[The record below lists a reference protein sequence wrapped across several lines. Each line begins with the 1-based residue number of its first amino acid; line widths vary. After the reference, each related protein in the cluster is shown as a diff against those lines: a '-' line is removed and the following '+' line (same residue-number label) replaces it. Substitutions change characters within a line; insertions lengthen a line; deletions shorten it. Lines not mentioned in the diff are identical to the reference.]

1 MINYIIWVGFI
12 LLNFLNLIVV
22 YKMMLNLGPKLHEID
37 ELIKLIKFPTDHPN
51 EFKSLIMYSLIFV
64 LKPFMKKFFN

>member
-1 MINYIIWVGFI
+1 LIQKTVINYIICVGFI

-37 ELIKLIKFPTDHPN
+37 ELIKLIKLPSDHPKRQRSILFYKLFKTN
-51 EFKSLIMYSLIFV
+51 EFKD
-64 LKPFMKKFFN
+64 